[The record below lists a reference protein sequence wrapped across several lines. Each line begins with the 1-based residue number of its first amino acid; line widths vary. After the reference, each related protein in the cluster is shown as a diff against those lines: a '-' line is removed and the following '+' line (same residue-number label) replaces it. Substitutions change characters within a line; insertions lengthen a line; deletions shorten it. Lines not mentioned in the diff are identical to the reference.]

1 MNDLFCIENI
11 KWQNVSCLSIQ
22 IRMAYHFC
30 IADLLNKNIFLP
42 HFYQNIR
49 PMSPSHASADGAG
62 RKGRVASDLTSEWS
76 RVIT

>member
-1 MNDLFCIENI
+1 
-11 KWQNVSCLSIQ
+11 
-22 IRMAYHFC
+22 MAYHFC

-42 HFYQNIR
+42 HFYQNIL